1 MKTRKHNHKKS
12 TKKKTLKIKLK
23 LFSILPNKH
32 NNMDIQLKEIQTKGI
47 QCLNKH
53 SEKTLSEMLLYANK
67 CYYNDNHVI
76 PDSIY
81 DILKEFIQTK
91 FPENIAIK
99 MIGAPVKKNKVKLPY
114 EMWSMDKIKPDTDVL
129 GRWVEKYK
137 GNKVV
142 SGKLDGVSGLYS
154 TEGGIPKLYTRGNG
168 KIGQDVSHII
178 PFLNLPKERDIV
190 IRGEFIIKKETFDK
204 KYTAAN
210 PRSFVSGTINMK
222 TPDPSKYMD
231 IDFVAY
237 EVIQP
242 VLKPSEQ
249 IKWLQERNIIT
260 VIHSFHAEISNE
272 LLSEKLKI
280 IRENYEYETDGIIV
294 CDDNIY
300 PRESKNPKHA
310 FAFKMALSDQMAEAK
325 VLDVIWT
332 PSKDGILKPRVQ
344 FEPVTING
352 ATLQFASGYNAKFI
366 LDNKI
371 GVGSIIEVIR
381 SGDVIPKIV
390 KVMGNAEPKMPNVSW
405 WWNET
410 EVDAIMSN
418 AKCCGVVREKTIT
431 RFFVKLGVDGLGP
444 GNIKKL
450 IESGFDSVSKILG
463 MDTEDFLSCEG
474 FQEKKAKTIYKN
486 IQKQVKQCSLAR
498 LMAASNLMGRGMGE
512 RRAIAVLNV
521 MPDIMIS
528 ELSED
533 EKIKLVSKIDGFATK
548 TAELFVKQI
557 PVFVEFVEEIELE
570 YKLKP
575 QKISS
580 NKKSIVFTGIR
591 PSKELLAKINMSCTV
606 QNSVNKTT
614 SVVIAKDK
622 SSNSGKIKKAR
633 TLKIP
638 IMSMEEF
645 ILSL

>member
-1 MKTRKHNHKKS
+1 
-12 TKKKTLKIKLK
+12 
-23 LFSILPNKH
+23 
-32 NNMDIQLKEIQTKGI
+32 
-47 QCLNKH
+47 
-53 SEKTLSEMLLYANK
+53 MLLFANK
-67 CYYNDNHVI
+67 CYYNDDEVI
-76 PDSIY
+76 SDSIY

-91 FPENIAIK
+91 FPENMAIK

-114 EMWSMDKIKPDTDVL
+114 EMWSMDKIKPDTSAL

-137 GNKVV
+137 GNKVI

-154 TEGGIPKLYTRGNG
+154 TEGGTPKLYTRGNG
-168 KIGQDVSHII
+168 RIGQDVSHII
-178 PFLNLPKERDIV
+178 PFLNLPRENNIT
-190 IRGEFIIKKETFDK
+190 IRGEFIIKKTTFK
-204 KYTAAN
+204 EKYTAAN

-237 EVIQP
+237 EVIKP
-242 VLKPSEQ
+242 TLKPSEQ
-249 IKWLQERNIIT
+249 MKWLQERNIIT

-272 LLSEKLKI
+272 LLSHSLKI
-280 IRENYEYETDGIIV
+280 IREKYEYETDGIIAR
-294 CDDNIY
+294 DDKIY
-300 PRESKNPKHA
+300 PREGKNPKHA
-310 FAFKMALSDQMAEAK
+310 FAFKMVLSDQIAEAK
-325 VLDVIWT
+325 VLDVIWN

-344 FEPVTING
+344 FEPVVING

-366 LDNKI
+366 LDNRI

-390 KVMGNAEPKMPNVSW
+390 NVMGNAEPKMPNVPW

-410 EVDAIMSN
+410 EVDAILPN
-418 AKCCGVVREKTIT
+418 ANCCEIVREKTIT

-450 IESGFDSVSKILG
+450 IESGFDSVSKILE

-474 FQEKKAKTIYKN
+474 FQEKKARTIYKN
-486 IQKQVKQCSLAR
+486 IQKQVKQCSLPR

-521 MPDIMIS
+521 IPNIMIS

-557 PVFVEFVEEIELE
+557 PVFLEFIEEIDLE

-575 QKISS
+575 CKISS
-580 NKKSIVFTGIR
+580 NNKSIVFTGIR
-591 PSKELLAKINMSCTV
+591 PSKELLAKINMTV

-614 SVVIAKDK
+614 FAVIAKDK
-622 SSNSGKIKKAR
+622 SSNSGKIKKA
-633 TLKIP
+633 KAYNIP
-638 IMSMEEF
+638 VMSMKEF
-645 ILSL
+645 IQSL